1 MARDPLAVGHEIGS
15 LHLPQPALP
24 DGVAVNTC
32 RSGGASGSARGDGA
46 AAGHSQEEAASSSPG
61 REEILVMEYCNK
73 GTLQVGGLQTLG
85 LCSCHLLQLFIWL
98 IHRIVT

>member
-32 RSGGASGSARGDGA
+32 RSGGASGSAREDGA
-46 AAGHSQEEAASSSPG
+46 AGRTQEEATSSSPG
-61 REEILVMEYCNK
+61 MEEILVLEYCNT
-73 GTLQVGGLQTLG
+73 GTLLVGG
-85 LCSCHLLQLFIWL
+85 WVAN
-98 IHRIVT
+98 HRNTR